1 MAMSFGPH
9 GGFRANI
16 NMTPMIDV
24 LLVLIIIFMVIT
36 PTTSRGL
43 NALVP
48 QPESGPA
55 AATPSDDVVVTVNGD
70 RTVSINQETV
80 ALADLP
86 GRLNACTPTTPVILC
101 SCAAGRGSNS
111 STSFCYSFAKAIS
124 LRRPSRLS
132 LNFQPS

>member
-1 MAMSFGPH
+1 MSMAVGGSGGPKSD
-9 GGFRANI
+9 I

-55 AATPSDDVVVTVNGD
+55 AAAPSNDIVVTVNGD
-70 RTVSINQETV
+70 HTVSINRETI
-80 ALADLP
+80 AIEELS
-86 GRLNACTPTTPVILC
+86 GRLQRLYLNHPGHPLFVRGGKDLAFEQVAQVIDI
-101 SCAAGRGSNS
+101 ARGVGLDRIALM
-111 STSFCYSFAKAIS
+111 TE
-124 LRRPSRLS
+124 
-132 LNFQPS
+132 